1 MWSVGKK
8 KIHFRHS
15 DIEEIMYLCSGS
27 YKFCHRVK
35 SYILKGTDKLEVMCG
50 AKPLLTYDI
59 HSLETG
65 MQ

>member
-1 MWSVGKK
+1 
-8 KIHFRHS
+8 
-15 DIEEIMYLCSGS
+15 MYLCSGS

-35 SYILKGTDKLEVMCG
+35 SYILKGTDQLEVMCG
-50 AKPLLTYDI
+50 AKSLLTYNI